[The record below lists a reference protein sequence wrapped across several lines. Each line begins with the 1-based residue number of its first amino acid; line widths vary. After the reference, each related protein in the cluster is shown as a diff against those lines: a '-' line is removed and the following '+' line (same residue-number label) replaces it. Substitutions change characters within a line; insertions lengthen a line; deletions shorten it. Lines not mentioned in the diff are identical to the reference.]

1 MDVIKEVKARLAKY
15 RSVAYNATKNSIS
28 VRPQDDDGFW
38 VSLHVRG
45 SEFTV
50 SFDGWH
56 ETFRSANEALNCFVF
71 GLSDACRLEVELR
84 GRTATKW
91 AVQSQ
96 QEGAWVTD
104 SEVGLLLVPFWCRK
118 RIVHRQNRLVPVE

>member
-1 MDVIKEVKARLAKY
+1 MDVIKEAKTRLAKY
-15 RSVAYNATKNSIS
+15 RGVAYNATVDSIS
-28 VRPQDDDGFW
+28 VQPQDDDGFS
-38 VSLHVRG
+38 VSLHVRR

-56 ETFRSANEALNCFVF
+56 ETFQSADEALNCFVF
-71 GLSDACRLEVELR
+71 GLSDACRLELELR

-96 QEGAWVTD
+96 QHGAWVTD
-104 SEVGLLLVPFWCRK
+104 SEVGLLLVPFWRRK
-118 RIVHRQNRLVPVE
+118 RIVHRQNRLVPAD